1 MHSEK
6 KHIRLLVGSCVF
18 LSLKNGKKMNKTLI
32 IKNNNI
38 LNDNKKA
45 VEVER
50 KKKTE
55 NEII

>member
-1 MHSEK
+1 
-6 KHIRLLVGSCVF
+6 
-18 LSLKNGKKMNKTLI
+18 
-32 IKNNNI
+32 

-55 NEII
+55 NEIIWERKLWW